1 MREYMTR
8 RHALALFAAA
18 ARTAETKILFGG
30 DVMLAR
36 GVAQAARAHNDYAW
50 PLREIAP
57 RFRDADI
64 AFVNLESPFAAM
76 PNPQSTNMV
85 FRAQREMV
93 AGLATAGID
102 VVSTANNHARDAGAQ
117 GVDRTLSILREHGI
131 AAAGTGRDF
140 NEAHA
145 GVVLTRNAIRFG
157 FLAYTYDANNGIYTD
172 IDPRIALADAAQM
185 RVDVASLRQ
194 RADVVIVS
202 MHHGWEYY
210 TTANPYQKAFAK
222 AAIDAGAAVVVGH
235 HPHVVQPW
243 ERYGGGVIF
252 YSLGNLVFDQSEPAA
267 TKKGLLAE
275 VTFRGAALLAVKAI
289 PVEITGCSP
298 RLSQPT
304 A

>member
-1 MREYMTR
+1 MTR

-18 ARTAETKILFGG
+18 ASKAETKILFGG
-30 DVMLAR
+30 DVLLAR
-36 GVAQAARAHNDYAW
+36 GVALAARVHNDYSW
-50 PLREIAP
+50 PFREIAP
-57 RFRDADI
+57 QFRDADI
-64 AFVNLESPFAAM
+64 AFVNLEGPFAAM
-76 PNPQSTNMV
+76 PNPRSTNMV

-117 GVDRTLSILREHGI
+117 GVELTLSVLREQGI

-145 GVVLTRNAIRFG
+145 GVVLPRNGIRFG

-210 TTANPYQKAFAK
+210 TTANPHQKAFAK
-222 AAIDAGAAVVVGH
+222 AAIDAGASVVVGH

-243 ERYGGGVIF
+243 ERCGAGVIF

-267 TKKGLLAE
+267 TKRGLLAE
-275 VTFRGAALLAVKAI
+275 VTFRGAALLDVKAI

>member
-1 MREYMTR
+1 M
-8 RHALALFAAA
+8 ALFVAASGPP
-18 ARTAETKILFGG
+18 ETKILFGG

-36 GVAQAARAHNDYAW
+36 GVAQAARVHNDYSW
-50 PLREIAP
+50 PFREIAP
-57 RFRDADI
+57 IFRDADI
-64 AFVNLESPFAAM
+64 AFVNLEGPFAAI
-76 PNPQSTNMV
+76 PNPESTNMV
-85 FRAQREMV
+85 FRVQREMV

-117 GVDRTLSILREHGI
+117 GVELTLSVLRERGI

-140 NEAHA
+140 KEAHA
-145 GVVLTRNAIRFG
+145 GVVLTRKGTRFG

-185 RVDVASLRQ
+185 RVDVASLWQ
-194 RADVVIVS
+194 RADVVIIS

-210 TTANPYQKAFAK
+210 TTANPLQKAFAK

-243 ERYGGGVIF
+243 ERYGSGVIF

-275 VTFRGAALLAVKAI
+275 VTFRGAALLDVKAI

-298 RLSQPT
+298 RLSPPT